1 MSQNTGQPAPKTKDR
16 TIAGILAILLG
27 ALGIHQFYLGNVGT
41 AIIRII
47 MTITIIG
54 APVSGL
60 IALVEG
66 IIYLTKSDEDFHQI
80 YVDGNKSWF

>member
-1 MSQNTGQPAPKTKDR
+1 MSQNTDQPAPKTKDR
-16 TIAGILAILLG
+16 TVAGILAILLG
-27 ALGIHQFYLGNVGT
+27 GLGIHQFYLGNVGT
-41 AIIRII
+41 GIIRII

>member
-1 MSQNTGQPAPKTKDR
+1 MSQNAGKTKDR